1 MTVVAGSP
9 HQHGPAFDTAH
20 VVRGLFYSFLGYFL
34 TPAGLVLLAALD
46 SSMVFFLPLG
56 IDFVL
61 ILLAAR
67 KPELFWMYAVLAT
80 IGSLAGAAATFW
92 IGRKVGEHGLSRFLK
107 ASRLKRVQE
116 RVGNSAAVTVAA
128 LAIIPP
134 PFPFTAFVLTSG
146 ACHVNAWPF
155 FVTLGAVRTVRF
167 IVEGALAAYYGKGI
181 IAWMRSTTFTVTVG
195 AMAAIAIVGTIV
207 SAVALYRST
216 KRQRQ
221 PPPEPMG
228 PAKAAGATPRVRS

>member
-1 MTVVAGSP
+1 
-9 HQHGPAFDTAH
+9 
-20 VVRGLFYSFLGYFL
+20 VRGLFYSLLGYFL
-34 TPAGLVLLAALD
+34 TPSGLVLLAALD

-67 KPELFWMYAVLAT
+67 KPELFWLYAVLAT
-80 IGSLAGAAATFW
+80 IGSIAGAAGTFW
-92 IGRKVGEHGLSRFLK
+92 VGRKVGEHGLSRFVK
-107 ASRLKRVQE
+107 ESRLKRVQD

-146 ACHVNAWPF
+146 ACKVNAWTF

-167 IVEGALAAYYGKGI
+167 IAEGALAAHYGKGI
-181 IAWMRSTTFTVTVG
+181 IGWMQSTTFTVTVG

-207 SAVALYRST
+207 SAVALYKSA
-216 KRQRQ
+216 KRER
-221 PPPEPMG
+221 PVPSPARGVSDEPRRE
-228 PAKAAGATPRVRS
+228 TRRVKS

>member
-1 MTVVAGSP
+1 
-9 HQHGPAFDTAH
+9 
-20 VVRGLFYSFLGYFL
+20 VRGLFYSLLGYFL
-34 TPAGLVLLAALD
+34 TPVGLVLLAALD
-46 SSMVFFLPLG
+46 STMVFFLQLG

-67 KPELFWMYAVLAT
+67 KPELFWLYAVLAT
-80 IGSLAGAAATFW
+80 IGSVAGAAGTFW
-92 IGRKVGEHGLSRFLK
+92 VGRKVGDHGLSRFVK
-107 ASRLKRVQE
+107 ESRLKRVQE

-146 ACHVNAWPF
+146 ACKVNAWTF

-167 IVEGALAAYYGKGI
+167 LAEGALAAHYGKGI
-181 IAWMRSTTFTVTVG
+181 IGWMQSTTFTVTVG

-207 SAVALYRST
+207 SAVALYKSS
-216 KRQRQ
+216 KRDRHAPSPSHAIHEDPRRQ
-221 PPPEPMG
+221 
-228 PAKAAGATPRVRS
+228 TRRVRS